1 MKNSLPKKEPFKVA
15 IISSLIGGLGH
26 YCSHLAGPLSQ
37 YCQLKF
43 ITYPQ
48 VDLTGVVVP
57 QLTDPFVR
65 DYIKWPRFDL
75 DEANPSTIVNI
86 NSYLQEKKFKIV
98 NLHVGTTVKQKIIY
112 FTTFL
117 TYSKMIG
124 RFKIIFSLQDVLPF
138 EDSHS
143 LKKILNM
150 FYGLPDS
157 FVVGNELEKEKLQ
170 KYFNVSE
177 KKIHIIYH
185 GIYNLFDKNHFTQKL
200 ARSYL
205 GIPENKKV
213 VLFFGFLRDYKGVE
227 YLIRAA
233 NRLRKSEPN
242 LCIYV
247 ASALKYSSPELV
259 NKYLYLIKKL
269 KEEDIFMLNFKYLES
284 RDIEP
289 VFKAAD
295 IVALPYTKVSQSGV
309 LMMAMGFKKPVVI
322 TDIFYEKKWVKNL
335 AGLVAKVNDPDN
347 LADKLLQLLRN
358 KSLASQYGNNG
369 YRYASSN
376 FSWQKIAQQYYQTY
390 SKLI

>member
-1 MKNSLPKKEPFKVA
+1 MGSNLSKNEPLKVA
-15 IISSLIGGLGH
+15 ILSSLVGGLGH

-48 VDLTGVVVP
+48 VDLSGVVVP

-75 DEANPSTIVNI
+75 DETNPSTIVNI
-86 NSYLQEKKFKIV
+86 NSYLKERDYKIV

-124 RFKIIFSLQDVLPF
+124 GFKVIFSLHDVLPF
-138 EDSHS
+138 EESKS
-143 LKKILNM
+143 LKKILTM
-150 FYGLPDS
+150 FYGLADS
-157 FVVGNELEKEKLQ
+157 FIVGNELEKEKLQ

-185 GIYNLFDKNHFTQKL
+185 GIYNLFDKNHFTKNL
-200 ARSYL
+200 SRSYL

-213 VLFFGFLRDYKGVE
+213 VLFFGFLRDHKGMDT
-227 YLIRAA
+227 LIRAA
-233 NRLRKSEPN
+233 KKMKKVEPN

-247 ASALKYSSPELV
+247 ASALKYSSPDLI
-259 NKYLYLIKKL
+259 NQYLYLIKKMQL
-269 KEEDIFMLNFKYLES
+269 EDVFMLNLKYLES

-295 IVALPYTKVSQSGV
+295 VVALPYGKVSQSGV

-322 TDIFYEKKWVKNL
+322 TDVFYEKKWVKDL
-335 AGLVAKVNDPDN
+335 AGLVAKAKDSDSV
-347 LADKLLQLLRN
+347 ADKLLQLLRQQ
-358 KSLASQYGNNG
+358 SLASQYGNDG
-369 YRYASSN
+369 YRYASNN
-376 FSWQKIAQQYYQTY
+376 FSWQKTAHQYFQIY
-390 SKLI
+390 SKLV

>member
-1 MKNSLPKKEPFKVA
+1 MGSNLSKNEPLKVA
-15 IISSLIGGLGH
+15 ILSSLVGGLGH

-48 VDLTGVVVP
+48 VDLSGVVVP

-75 DEANPSTIVNI
+75 DETNPSTIVNI
-86 NSYLQEKKFKIV
+86 NSYLKERDYKIV

-124 RFKIIFSLQDVLPF
+124 GFKVIISLHDVLPF
-138 EDSHS
+138 EESKS
-143 LKKILNM
+143 LKKILTM
-150 FYGLPDS
+150 FYGLADS
-157 FVVGNELEKEKLQ
+157 FIVGNELEKEKLQ

-185 GIYNLFDKNHFTQKL
+185 GIYNLFDKNHFTKNL
-200 ARSYL
+200 SRSYL

-213 VLFFGFLRDYKGVE
+213 VLFFGFLRDHKGMDT
-227 YLIRAA
+227 LIRAA
-233 NRLRKSEPN
+233 KKMKKVEPN

-247 ASALKYSSPELV
+247 ASALKYSSPDLI
-259 NKYLYLIKKL
+259 NQYLYLIKKMQL
-269 KEEDIFMLNFKYLES
+269 EDVFMLNLKYLES

-295 IVALPYTKVSQSGV
+295 VVALPYGKVSQSGV

-322 TDIFYEKKWVKNL
+322 TDVFYEKKWVKDL
-335 AGLVAKVNDPDN
+335 AGLVAKAKDSDSV
-347 LADKLLQLLRN
+347 ADKLLQLLHQQ
-358 KSLASQYGNNG
+358 SLANQYGNNG
-369 YRYASSN
+369 YRYASNN
-376 FSWQKIAQQYYQTY
+376 FSWQKAAQQYFQIY
-390 SKLI
+390 SKLV

>member
-1 MKNSLPKKEPFKVA
+1 MGSNLSKNEPLKVA
-15 IISSLIGGLGH
+15 ILSSLVGGLGH

-48 VDLTGVVVP
+48 VDLSGVVVP

-75 DEANPSTIVNI
+75 DETNPSTIVNI
-86 NSYLQEKKFKIV
+86 NSYLKERDYKIV

-124 RFKIIFSLQDVLPF
+124 GFKVIFSLHDVLPF
-138 EDSHS
+138 EESKS
-143 LKKILNM
+143 LKKILTM
-150 FYGLPDS
+150 FYGLADS
-157 FVVGNELEKEKLQ
+157 FIVGNELEKEKLQ

-185 GIYNLFDKNHFTQKL
+185 GIYNLFDKNHFTKNL
-200 ARSYL
+200 SRSYL

-213 VLFFGFLRDYKGVE
+213 VLFFGFLRDHKGMDT
-227 YLIRAA
+227 LIRAA
-233 NRLRKSEPN
+233 KKMKKVEPN

-247 ASALKYSSPELV
+247 ASALKYSSPDLI
-259 NKYLYLIKKL
+259 NQYLYLIKKMQL
-269 KEEDIFMLNFKYLES
+269 EDVFMLNLKYLES

-295 IVALPYTKVSQSGV
+295 VVALPYGKVSQSGV

-322 TDIFYEKKWVKNL
+322 TDVFYEKKWVKDL
-335 AGLVAKVNDPDN
+335 AGLVAKAKDSDSV
-347 LADKLLQLLRN
+347 ADKLLQLLHQQ
-358 KSLASQYGNNG
+358 SLANQYGNNG
-369 YRYASSN
+369 YRYASNN
-376 FSWQKIAQQYYQTY
+376 FSWQKAAQQYFQIY
-390 SKLI
+390 SKLV

>member
-1 MKNSLPKKEPFKVA
+1 MVNQSLKVA
-15 IISSLIGGLGH
+15 ILSSLVGGLGH

-37 YCQLKF
+37 HCALKF

-48 VDLTGVVVP
+48 VDLSGVVVP

-75 DEANPSTIVNI
+75 DETNPSTIVNI
-86 NSYLQEKKFKIV
+86 NSYLQEKNFKIV

-117 TYSKMIG
+117 TYSKMIS
-124 RFKIIFSLQDVLPF
+124 RFKIVFSLHDVLPF
-138 EDSHS
+138 EESKS

-157 FVVGNELEKEKLQ
+157 LVVGNELEKEKLQ
-170 KYFNVSE
+170 KFFNVPE
-177 KKIHIIYH
+177 KKIHIIHH
-185 GIYNLFDKNHFTQKL
+185 GIYNLFDKGRFTQKL
-200 ARSYL
+200 ARAYL

-213 VLFFGFLRDYKGVE
+213 VLFFGFLRDHKGME

-233 NRLRKSEPN
+233 KKVREQEPN
-242 LCIYV
+242 VFFYV
-247 ASALKYSSPELV
+247 ASALKYSSPDLV
-259 NKYLYLIKKL
+259 DKYLSLIKKL
-269 KEEDIFMLNFKYLES
+269 KVEDIFMLNFKYLES

-295 IVALPYTKVSQSGV
+295 VVAQPYSKVSQSGV

-335 AGLVAKVNDPDN
+335 AGLVAKTKDANS
-347 LADKLLQLLRN
+347 LADKLLELLSDQ
-358 KSLASQYGNNG
+358 SLAVQYGNNG
-369 YRYASSN
+369 YRYASNN
-376 FSWQKIAQQYYQTY
+376 FSWRKTAQQYFQIY
-390 SKLI
+390 SKLV

>member
-1 MKNSLPKKEPFKVA
+1 MGSNLSKNEPLKVA
-15 IISSLIGGLGH
+15 ILSSLVGGLGH

-48 VDLTGVVVP
+48 VDLSGVVVP

-75 DEANPSTIVNI
+75 DETNPSTIVNI
-86 NSYLQEKKFKIV
+86 NSYLKERDYKIV

-124 RFKIIFSLQDVLPF
+124 GFKVIFSLHDVLPF
-138 EDSHS
+138 EESKS
-143 LKKILNM
+143 LKKILTM
-150 FYGLPDS
+150 FYGLADS
-157 FVVGNELEKEKLQ
+157 FIVGNELEKEKVQ

-185 GIYNLFDKNHFTQKL
+185 GIYNLFDKNHFTKNL
-200 ARSYL
+200 SRSYL

-213 VLFFGFLRDYKGVE
+213 VLFFGFLRDHKGMDT
-227 YLIRAA
+227 LIRAA
-233 NRLRKSEPN
+233 KKMKKVEPN

-247 ASALKYSSPELV
+247 ASALKYSSPDLI
-259 NKYLYLIKKL
+259 NQYLYLIKKMQL
-269 KEEDIFMLNFKYLES
+269 EDVFMLNLKYLES

-295 IVALPYTKVSQSGV
+295 VVALPYGKVSQSGV

-322 TDIFYEKKWVKNL
+322 TDVFYEKKWVKDL
-335 AGLVAKVNDPDN
+335 AGLVAKAKDSDSV
-347 LADKLLQLLRN
+347 ADKLLQLLHQQ
-358 KSLASQYGNNG
+358 SLANQYGNNG
-369 YRYASSN
+369 YRYASNN
-376 FSWQKIAQQYYQTY
+376 FSWQKAAQQYFQIY
-390 SKLI
+390 SKLV

>member
-1 MKNSLPKKEPFKVA
+1 MGNSLSKKEPLKVA
-15 IISSLIGGLGH
+15 ILSSLVGGLGH

-48 VDLTGVVVP
+48 VDLSGVVVP

-75 DEANPSTIVNI
+75 DETNPSTIVNI
-86 NSYLQEKKFKIV
+86 NSYLKDRNYKIV

-124 RFKIIFSLQDVLPF
+124 GFKIVFSLHDVLPF
-138 EDSHS
+138 EESKS
-143 LKKILNM
+143 LKKILTM
-150 FYGLPDS
+150 FYGLADS
-157 FVVGNELEKEKLQ
+157 FIVGNELEKEKLQ

-177 KKIHIIYH
+177 KKIHIVYH
-185 GIYNLFDKNHFTQKL
+185 GIYNLFDKNHFTKSL
-200 ARSYL
+200 SRSYL

-213 VLFFGFLRDYKGVE
+213 VLFFGFLRDHKGMDI
-227 YLIRAA
+227 LIRAA
-233 NRLRKSEPN
+233 KKMRKAEPN
-242 LCIYV
+242 VCIYV
-247 ASALKYSSPELV
+247 ASALKYSSPDLI
-259 NKYLYLIKKL
+259 NQYLYLIKKMQL
-269 KEEDIFMLNFKYLES
+269 EDIFMLNLKYLES

-295 IVALPYTKVSQSGV
+295 VVVLPYGKVSQSGV

-322 TDIFYEKKWVKNL
+322 TDVFYEKKWVKDR
-335 AGLVAKVNDPDN
+335 AGLVAKADDPDSV
-347 LADKLLQLLRN
+347 ADKLLQLLSQQ
-358 KSLASQYGNNG
+358 SLANQYGNNG
-369 YRYASSN
+369 YRYALNN
-376 FSWQKIAQQYYQTY
+376 FGWQKMARQYSQIY
-390 SKLI
+390 SKLV